1 MKSRFYRPLSLACIS
16 PTYFPD
22 IALFVRNSGNYIL
35 YKNHDRKFTEADQ
48 HRLARTN
55 TQFLYVRSGDMDVVT
70 EYLEQNLDTLLARDD
85 IDSGAKGTILYQT
98 AANYVTD
105 VFDEPGKTADII
117 RCRNLIRHLMKYVA
131 GHEDAL
137 KALQAITSQ
146 NYYIFTHSVQVAA
159 LMMLV
164 HDRLFNLNQDEMT
177 DVGVGSLLHDVGLVF
192 LSGNLL
198 DTPEALT
205 AIEYHKVKQH
215 AQKGYEHLSAAGTL
229 GEVSLTIVRHHHEKY
244 DGSGYPAGLKGDD
257 IPRSAQLAALCDTY
271 CAMTTNRPKHT
282 ALPGKEALRIM
293 EDEVGSSF
301 SPEMFERFA
310 AVVER
315 KGKARKLSLIPSHTA
330 AP

>member
-16 PTYFPD
+16 PAYFPD
-22 IALFVRNSGNYIL
+22 ISLYVRNNGNYIL
-35 YKNHDRKFTEADQ
+35 YKNHDRKFTDADQ

-55 TQFLYVRSGDMDVVT
+55 TEFLYVRSGDMDVVT

-105 VFDEPGKTADII
+105 VFDEPDKTADVI
-117 RCRNLIRHLMKYVA
+117 RCRSLIRHLMKYVA

-146 NYYIFTHSVQVAA
+146 NHYIFTHSVQVAA

-164 HDRLFNLNQDEMT
+164 HDRLFDLNHDEMI

-192 LSGNLL
+192 LSGELL
-198 DTPEALT
+198 DKPDALT

-215 AQKGYEHLSAAGTL
+215 AQKGYEYLHSAGTL

-257 IPRSAQLAALCDTY
+257 IPRSAQMAALCDTF
-271 CAMTTNRPKHT
+271 CAMTTDRPKHS
-282 ALPGKEALRIM
+282 ALAQTEALRIM
-293 EDEVGSSF
+293 EEETGSTF
-301 SPEMFERFA
+301 SPEMFRRFKA
-310 AVVER
+310 IVA
-315 KGKARKLSLIPSHTA
+315 GKRETA
-330 AP
+330 